1 MNTFFVGVVTMLL
14 VGALWDMAVR
24 GWYHYKGL
32 HIMTFQCT
40 DEAHKALQGLECRVK
55 SGTTAGVIR
64 ASLATFSTLVEVR
77 ERGGRIMLEDAE
89 GQKQE
94 FSLDNLLA

>member
-14 VGALWDMAVR
+14 VGALWDKAVR
-24 GWYHYKGL
+24 AWYRYKGL

-40 DEAHKALQGLECRVK
+40 DEAHEALQGLERKVR

-64 ASLATFSTLVEVR
+64 ASLATFYTLVEVK
-77 ERGGRIMLEDAE
+77 EQGGRILLEDAE
-89 GQKQE
+89 GEKKE